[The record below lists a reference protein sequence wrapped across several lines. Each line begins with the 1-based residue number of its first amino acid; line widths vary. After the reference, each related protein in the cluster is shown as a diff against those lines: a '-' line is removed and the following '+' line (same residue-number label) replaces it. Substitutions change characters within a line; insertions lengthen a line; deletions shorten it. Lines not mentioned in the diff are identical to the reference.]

1 MEDDEAE
8 IETTT
13 QVGRANLSCR
23 FYENEFPEVDD
34 VVIVEVKQIAEMGAY
49 VQLLEYNNIEGM
61 ILLSELSRRRIR
73 SINKLIKVG
82 RNEVVV
88 VLRVDREKGYID
100 LSKRR
105 VSTEE
110 VQLHEIKYSKA
121 KAVHSIMRHCAE
133 TLDTDLEP
141 LYQSVGWPLAKKY
154 GHAYD
159 AFAKAITDE
168 EEVFAEITMSEQV
181 REILM
186 TQIRRRLSPQA
197 VKVRADF
204 EVTCF
209 SYEGIEAIKASL
221 FAGEEAGSTDDV
233 KVHIRLIAP
242 PVYVMMTSSMD
253 KAQGL
258 EALSKALETIKE
270 EIVKRKGRMIVKQE
284 PHAVSEKEE
293 ASLVEEM
300 RQLELANTEVDGDE
314 DSDEES

>member
-1 MEDDEAE
+1 MADEEEVTVAN
-8 IETTT
+8 TT
-13 QVGRANLSCR
+13 GRVNLSCR
-23 FYENEFPEVDD
+23 YYENEFPEVED

-49 VQLLEYNNIEGM
+49 VQLLEYNNTEGM

-105 VSTEE
+105 VNQDD
-110 VQLHEIKYSKA
+110 VARHEIKYSKA
-121 KAVHSIMRHCAE
+121 KAVHSILRHCAE

-141 LYQSVGWPLAKKY
+141 LYQSVGWPLARKY

-159 AFAKAITDE
+159 AFAKSITDE
-168 EEVFAEITMSEQV
+168 EEVFGSVTCSAQV

-186 TQIRRRLSPQA
+186 TQIKRRLSPQA

-209 SYEGIEAIKASL
+209 SYEGIDAIKAAL
-221 FAGEEAGSTDDV
+221 FAGEKAGSTEET

-258 EALSKALETIKE
+258 EALTKALETIQT
-270 EIVKRKGRMIVKQE
+270 EITARKGRMVVKHE

-293 ASLVEEM
+293 ANLAEELKN
-300 RQLELANTEVDGDE
+300 LELASQEVDGDDDSE
-314 DSDEES
+314 DSD

>member
-1 MEDDEAE
+1 
-8 IETTT
+8 
-13 QVGRANLSCR
+13 VCRADLNCR
-23 FYENEFPEVDD
+23 FYEDQFPQVED

-82 RNEVVV
+82 RNEIVV
-88 VLRVDREKGYID
+88 VLRVDKEKGYID

-105 VSTEE
+105 VSPEE
-110 VQLHEIKYSKA
+110 VALHEIKYSKA

-141 LYQSVGWPLAKKY
+141 LYQSIGWPLAKKY

-159 AFAKAITDE
+159 AFAKAISDE
-168 EEVFAEITMSEQV
+168 EEVFSGITMTEQV
-181 REILM
+181 KEILM
-186 TQIRRRLSPQA
+186 TQIKRRLSPQA

-209 SYEGIEAIKASL
+209 SYEGVDAIKAAL
-221 FAGEEAGSTDDV
+221 IAGADAGSTDDV

-253 KAQGL
+253 KSQGMK
-258 EALSKALETIKE
+258 ALTKALEVIKE
-270 EIVKRKGRMIVKQE
+270 EIAVRKGRMKVNVE
-284 PHAVSEKEE
+284 PHAVSEKDDNLEDELKALEE
-293 ASLVEEM
+293 A
-300 RQLELANTEVDGDE
+300 AKEVDGDD
-314 DSDEES
+314 DSESE

>member
-1 MEDDEAE
+1 
-8 IETTT
+8 
-13 QVGRANLSCR
+13 
-23 FYENEFPEVDD
+23 
-34 VVIVEVKQIAEMGAY
+34 MG
-49 VQLLEYNNIEGM
+49 

-82 RNEVVV
+82 RNEIVV

-105 VSTEE
+105 VSPEE
-110 VQLHEIKYSKA
+110 VALHEIKYSKA

-141 LYQSVGWPLAKKY
+141 LYQSIGWPLARKY

-168 EEVFAEITMSEQV
+168 EEVFADITMSDQV
-181 REILM
+181 KEILM
-186 TQIRRRLSPQA
+186 TQIKRRLSPQA

-204 EVTCF
+204 ELTCF
-209 SYEGIEAIKASL
+209 SYEGIDAIKASL
-221 FAGEEAGSTDDV
+221 FAGEAAGSTEEI

-253 KAQGL
+253 KNKGL
-258 EALSKALETIKE
+258 EALTKALETIKE
-270 EIVKRKGRMIVKQE
+270 EIAARKGRMIVKVE
-284 PHAVSEKEE
+284 PHAVSEKDDNLEDELKRMEE
-293 ASLVEEM
+293 A
-300 RQLELANTEVDGDE
+300 AKEVDGDD
-314 DSDEES
+314 DSEESD